1 MKLRGGERILNADD
15 TARALDN
22 SYQSA
27 EPVNAIQ
34 SAGTGNNVY
43 TIDFKPQ
50 YNITGS
56 MNADQLQAVLESH
69 TQDMR
74 SQIEDILD
82 DIDNDR
88 GRRRYA

>member
-1 MKLRGGERILNADD
+1 MRTKPSWG
-15 TARALDN
+15 
-22 SYQSA
+22 
-27 EPVNAIQ
+27 
-34 SAGTGNNVY
+34 AGTGNNVY

-88 GRRRYA
+88 SRRRYA

>member
-1 MKLRGGERILNADD
+1 M
-15 TARALDN
+15 DN
-22 SYQSA
+22 SYESA
-27 EPVNAIQ
+27 QPVNAVQ
-34 SAGTGNNVY
+34 SAVTGNNVY

-56 MNADQLQAVLESH
+56 MNADQLQSVLEAH